1 MKNTIAKI
9 RFFLIISLVSVGLFS
24 CLLEENFPDETVLTF
39 QDVQFF
45 AFIESNIPFV
55 EMIVNVRFEDG
66 DGNLGTI
73 RPDTAHNL
81 FVHVFNVL
89 SDNTVVPM
97 QISHNE
103 GADWEDWIRTFN
115 VPDLGPGPVS
125 GTFNIRF
132 LSDFPLLQHLSQQGQ
147 GQGIVQFKIYVYD
160 RAGDRSN
167 ELITPN
173 ININVSL

>member
-24 CLLEENFPDETVLTF
+24 CLPEENFPPETVLEF
-39 QDVQFF
+39 QGVQFS
-45 AFIESNIPFV
+45 AFVESNIPFI
-55 EMIVNVRFEDG
+55 EMLVNVGFQDG
-66 DGNLGTI
+66 DGNLGNI

-81 FVHVFNVL
+81 FMHVFDVL
-89 SDNTVVPM
+89 PDTVVYM
-97 QISHNE
+97 QTII
-103 GADWEDWIRTFN
+103 GADTLDWIRSFN

-125 GTFNIRF
+125 GTLNIRF
-132 LSDFPLLQHLSQQGQ
+132 LSDFPLLQERSQD
-147 GQGIVQFKIYVYD
+147 GIVQFKVYIYD
-160 RAGDRSN
+160 RAQVRSN